1 MLPPVRRAA
10 IASLT
15 EHSRRSMSEDD
26 ALDPA
31 LYRPSWLYRLMLGG
45 VVPVM
50 LHAWAHLCIEGAEN
64 LPASGPFIIV
74 ANHVDNNDSYAIG
87 VRVHRTLHFLARPA
101 GMQSR
106 WLGRFWRL
114 MAAIPADREGL
125 NLALTML
132 KAGEV
137 IGVYPDGVITP
148 HLLRAKAG
156 VGALAARAGVPV
168 VPVAV
173 WGTERLRLWPWPRGR
188 RRPVCIHFGA
198 PRCFGRADVRRL
210 GLQGIADE
218 VMTDVAALLP
228 PAYRGYYAAALEAR
242 AAGLPVVPERGRR
255 SRNGTGTAA
264 GERHGETARVKGGRA
279 LF

>member
-1 MLPPVRRAA
+1 MLPLADRAV
-10 IASLT
+10 IAPQM
-15 EHSRRSMSEDD
+15 EHSRPSMDED
-26 ALDPA
+26 AAPDPA
-31 LYRPSWLYRLMLGG
+31 AYRPSWLYRLMLAA
-45 VVPVM
+45 VLPAM
-50 LHAWAHLCIEGAEN
+50 LHTWAQLCIEGLEN
-64 LPASGPFIIV
+64 LPATGPYIIV
-74 ANHVDNNDSYAIG
+74 ANHVDNTDSYAIG
-87 VRVHRTLHFLARPA
+87 LRLHRTLHFLARPA

-125 NLALTML
+125 RLALTML

-148 HLLRAKAG
+148 RLLQAKAG
-156 VGALAARAGVPV
+156 VGALAARAAVPV

-188 RRPVCIHFGA
+188 RRPLHVRYGT
-198 PRCFGRADVRRL
+198 PRSFSRGDVRRL

-228 PAYRGYYAAALEAR
+228 PAYRGYYAAAAAAR
-242 AAGLPVVPERGRR
+242 AAGQPLLPEHGRR
-255 SRNGTGTAA
+255 SRNGTAKLAGQPHDEQRAA
-264 GERHGETARVKGGRA
+264 ESDRT

>member
-1 MLPPVRRAA
+1 
-10 IASLT
+10 
-15 EHSRRSMSEDD
+15 MSEDD
-26 ALDPA
+26 PPDPA
-31 LYRPSWLYRLMLGG
+31 ACHPSWLYRLMIGA
-45 VVPVM
+45 VVPAM
-50 LHAWAHLCIEGAEN
+50 LRIWARLRIDGGER
-64 LPASGPFIIV
+64 LPPSGPYIVV

-87 VRVHRTLHFLARPA
+87 LAVPRTLHFLARPA
-101 GMQSR
+101 GMESR

-125 NLALTML
+125 RQALALL

-137 IGVYPDGVITP
+137 VGVYPDGVISP
-148 HLLRAKAG
+148 RLLQAKAG

-173 WGTERLRLWPWPRGR
+173 WGTERLRLWPWPGWR
-188 RRPVCIHFGA
+188 RRPVCVCIGA
-198 PRCFGRADVRRL
+198 PRCFSRADVRRL

-228 PAYRGYYAAALEAR
+228 PAYRGYYACAVDAR
-242 AAGLPVVPERGRR
+242 AAGQPPLPERVRR
-255 SRNGTGTAA
+255 SRNGTAKPDVAREDSAA
-264 GERHGETARVKGGRA
+264 PSERT